1 METSKISLQARGSS
15 TDLSLHFW
23 FDGCKISEMS
33 LTPEWQDFVHEFPD
47 EESDHVFEIEL
58 CGKKSEHTVIDEQ
71 GTIVS
76 DVIAEI
82 GCIALDDIELGHVFS
97 EQSQY
102 HHDHNG
108 STDALQ
114 AKFFGIMGCN
124 GRVILRFHSP
134 VYLWLL
140 ENT

>member
-33 LTPEWQDFVHEFPD
+33 LTPEWQDFCHEFPD
-47 EESDHVFEIEL
+47 TEGDHVFEIEL
-58 CGKKSEHTVIDEQ
+58 CGKKPEHTVIDEQ

-76 DVIAEI
+76 DVVAEI
-82 GCIALDDIELGHVFS
+82 GSVALDETELRHVFS

-108 STDALQ
+108 STDPVQ
-114 AKFFGIMGCN
+114 AEFFGVMGCN
-124 GRVILRFHSP
+124 GRVTLRFHGP

-140 ENT
+140 EKM